1 MRLLLTRPKPDAE
14 RTAAALRARG
24 HEPIVAPLMRI
35 EILKHVDFNA
45 ERWAGFLLTSV
56 HALWGLANQTYRA
69 EVRSV
74 PVFTVG
80 EATARAIRE
89 RGFSTVMSADG
100 NVTDLA
106 NLVAARL
113 QPPARVLYLAGED
126 RAGDLAGDL
135 RAWGFVV
142 DMIVV
147 YRAVTAERLPSEA
160 MSALAAG
167 IDGVLH
173 YSRRSAEAYLD
184 AARRSG
190 VLASA
195 LQPAHICLSDQVAEP
210 LAQAG
215 APTIKVASRPNEA
228 DLLALVGPSTHEA

>member
-1 MRLLLTRPKPDAE
+1 MRLLVTRPQPGAAH
-14 RTAAALRARG
+14 TAAALRARG

-35 EILKHVDFNA
+35 EILSQADVSGGP
-45 ERWAGFLLTSV
+45 WAAFLLTSV
-56 HALWGLANQTYRA
+56 HALLGLANQTHRA

-80 EATARAIRE
+80 ETTARAIRQL
-89 RGFSTVMSADG
+89 GFTTVTAADG
-100 NVTDLA
+100 TVTDLA

-113 QPPARVLYLAGED
+113 QPPARLLYLAGED
-126 RAGDLAGDL
+126 RTGDLAGDL
-135 RAWGFVV
+135 RARGFAV
-142 DMIVV
+142 DMVVV
-147 YRAVTAERLPSEA
+147 YRAVTAQRLPAEA
-160 MSALAAG
+160 TDALSAG

-173 YSRRSAEAYLD
+173 YSRRSAETFLD

-195 LQPAHICLSDQVAEP
+195 LKPMHICLSGQVAEP

-215 APTIKVASRPNEA
+215 ASTIEVAPSPNEA
-228 DLLALVGPSTHEA
+228 ALLSLIGPNTH

>member
-1 MRLLLTRPKPDAE
+1 MRLLITRPQPGAA

-24 HEPIVAPLMRI
+24 HEPIIAPLTWI
-35 EILKHVDFNA
+35 ETLSQADLSA
-45 ERWAGFLLTSV
+45 GPWAAFLLTSV
-56 HALWGLANQTYRA
+56 HALRGLATHRA
-69 EVRSV
+69 ELRSV

-80 EATARAIRE
+80 EATARGIRR
-89 RGFSTVMSADG
+89 RGFGTVISADG

-113 QPPARVLYLAGED
+113 QAPARLLYLAGED

-135 RAWGFVV
+135 RALGFLV
-142 DMIVV
+142 DMVVV
-147 YRAVTAERLPSEA
+147 YRAVAAERLPPEA
-160 MSALAAG
+160 MNALSAG

-190 VLASA
+190 VFARA
-195 LQPAHICLSDQVAEP
+195 IEPAHICLSGQVAEP
-210 LAQAG
+210 LVQAG
-215 APTIKVASRPNEA
+215 ASTIRVAPRPNEA
-228 DLLALVGPSTHEA
+228 ALLGLIGPGTH